1 MRLRHPPS
9 RGCSQGSGENVF
21 SNERSP
27 YDLLALYKCARP
39 PRRWHRDQRPP
50 PAPTPV
56 RGLARRSSKSII
68 DAINPLPTNLDVYG
82 IIAPGD
88 VNHPET
94 DVFKGV
100 RDSVSW
106 QKHIELAGSMYFIN
120 MLIPIIFTL
129 IWIYLMIYVQIPL
142 GILEVILFWF
152 LNPWWDLMMLTGFAW
167 ANAAWQSCAMCD
179 KAQCGGECGCAGK

>member
-1 MRLRHPPS
+1 LGS
-9 RGCSQGSGENVF
+9 RWP
-21 SNERSP
+21 R
-27 YDLLALYKCARP
+27 ARP
-39 PRRWHRDQRPP
+39 WRSYRAGFATPSSSTSIVAAPFRR
-50 PAPTPV
+50 A
-56 RGLARRSSKSII
+56 S
-68 DAINPLPTNLDVYG
+68 NPLPTNLDVYG

-94 DVFKGV
+94 DLFPNV
-100 RDSVSW
+100 REYVSW

-179 KAQCGGECGCAGK
+179 KAQCGGECGCPGK

>member
-1 MRLRHPPS
+1 M
-9 RGCSQGSGENVF
+9 
-21 SNERSP
+21 
-27 YDLLALYKCARP
+27 
-39 PRRWHRDQRPP
+39 
-50 PAPTPV
+50 
-56 RGLARRSSKSII
+56 
-68 DAINPLPTNLDVYG
+68 
-82 IIAPGD
+82 
-88 VNHPET
+88 
-94 DVFKGV
+94 
-100 RDSVSW
+100 SW

-179 KAQCGGECGCAGK
+179 KAQCGGECGCSGKGNVTSTETAEQGPYASELRAMDRSISELGYNDVDGKLRQNYKLALDTTVGDSEKAVAILEAQLKVQYVAAGVEWPKEKMVLSRLRRNLLL